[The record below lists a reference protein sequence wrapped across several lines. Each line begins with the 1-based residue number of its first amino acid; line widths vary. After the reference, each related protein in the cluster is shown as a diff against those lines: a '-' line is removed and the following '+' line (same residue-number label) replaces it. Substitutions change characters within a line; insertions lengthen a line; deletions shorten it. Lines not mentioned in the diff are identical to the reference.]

1 VFSGC
6 IPHDRK
12 TGSKE
17 VQLCFGWTTL
27 PFPLTKERGHNFT
40 LVVLPELRG
49 VKPQQQS
56 VGPKC
61 EARLLHGLSPFGEQA
76 ARAGISQKAF
86 EPARLKFGHATAE
99 PGETV
104 VSPAFVI
111 FRWTF
116 GEFFDE
122 TGYEQAM
129 DGTVESAWC
138 DGAYVTGALLD
149 VAKDGVSV
157 AVAVG

>member
-1 VFSGC
+1 
-6 IPHDRK
+6 
-12 TGSKE
+12 
-17 VQLCFGWTTL
+17 
-27 PFPLTKERGHNFT
+27 LTKESGHNLP

-49 VKPQQQS
+49 VKPQQHS

-86 EPARLKFGHATAE
+86 EPARLEFGHATAE
-99 PGETV
+99 RGETV
-104 VSPAFVI
+104 VASAFVI
-111 FRWTF
+111 LRGTF
-116 GEFFDE
+116 GEFFDQ

-129 DGTVESAWC
+129 DGTVESAGS
-138 DGAYVTGALLD
+138 DGAYVAGAFLD
-149 VAKDGVSV
+149 VSKDGVSV